1 MRLSLM
7 RFFSVLSMAIIMVS
21 CANRGTPTGGEKD
34 IEPPVIEGTV
44 PENFSTNFKADEIR
58 IYFDEYVKIKDFR
71 KQLIISPPMDTYPVI
86 YPLGGAS
93 KYISIKIKDT
103 LQKNTTY
110 AFNFGESIVDNNE
123 GNPYPYYRYVFSTGE
138 TIDSLSVQGYVVD
151 ALLEKPETFVAVM
164 LYDVDS
170 TYTDSIVYKEKPR
183 YITNTLD
190 SLTTFSIDNIKAGKY
205 KLVALKDKNNNFK
218 FNQKDDKIGFKE
230 GFITVPSDSS
240 YGLTLFKEDVNFKAI
255 KPKQDGETRIMF
267 PYEGDYKSMRIQVLG
282 DTPEGY
288 QTRVVKAI
296 KTDTLYYWYKPK
308 FEVDTT
314 FFVVTNEKYVD
325 TFKHR
330 FRKLDLDS
338 LDISVITPRTLNFE
352 EDFTL
357 EGSVPFSA
365 IDTSKIK
372 LIDRDSVDV
381 DFEVEYDSIF
391 NRYKFLVKKDEG
403 QNYFFKM
410 LPGTFTDFYEGI
422 NKDTLDFGFKTK
434 VKSEY
439 GNIRV
444 NLRNAKLPLI
454 VQLIDN
460 KGEVSYERYASDY
473 PVVDFTDLVPRKYN
487 LRVIYDTNGNGK
499 YDTGNY
505 LLGIKP
511 ERVSY
516 SPPIEEVRQSFDFVI
531 DFTLLE

>member
-1 MRLSLM
+1 
-7 RFFSVLSMAIIMVS
+7 
-21 CANRGTPTGGEKD
+21 
-34 IEPPVIEGTV
+34 
-44 PENFSTNFKADEIR
+44 
-58 IYFDEYVKIKDFR
+58 
-71 KQLIISPPMDTYPVI
+71 
-86 YPLGGAS
+86 
-93 KYISIKIKDT
+93 
-103 LQKNTTY
+103 
-110 AFNFGESIVDNNE
+110 
-123 GNPYPYYRYVFSTGE
+123 
-138 TIDSLSVQGYVVD
+138 
-151 ALLEKPETFVAVM
+151 
-164 LYDVDS
+164 
-170 TYTDSIVYKEKPR
+170 
-183 YITNTLD
+183 
-190 SLTTFSIDNIKAGKY
+190 
-205 KLVALKDKNNNFK
+205 
-218 FNQKDDKIGFKE
+218 
-230 GFITVPSDSS
+230 
-240 YGLTLFKEDVNFKAI
+240 
-255 KPKQDGETRIMF
+255 
-267 PYEGDYKSMRIQVLG
+267 MRIQVLG

-296 KTDTLYYWYKPK
+296 KTDTLYYWYKPN